1 MLNKTMVYLTPTEL
15 GLTLALSVI
24 ILINLLGNGLVCLV
38 VLRYRNMRGPIN
50 YLLVNLALADILVA
64 LSITP
69 QYVIKW
75 TFHHPNGTAGDY
87 MCKFITGG
95 SFIWIG
101 GQVSA
106 FSLVVIAA
114 ERYWAVVRPLDGR
127 SRLTTRRLIAVVTA
141 GWIFA
146 LLYNLPLFFVV
157 RHNTDGGSND
167 QSCTEKWPKTNL
179 AKAFTVACFCVYGA
193 IPISTMVCLYSRVL
207 YKLWKGGIRAT
218 QLSEQARIRARL
230 KVTKMVVVVSIMYAV
245 CWLPNLV
252 TYMLSKFKPKLLGNG
267 SYFYSV
273 PFVISV
279 VLVGLNSAMNPFIY
293 TLHSTKFRQ
302 FIWLA
307 ITCREYR
314 PIDFI
319 DATTEATSRQ
329 TGHSSVGNRSGEY
342 FADRN

>member
-1 MLNKTMVYLTPTEL
+1 MVSLLPTQL

-38 VLRYRNMRGPIN
+38 VLRYRHMRVPIN
-50 YLLVNLALADILVA
+50 YLLVNLAVADILVA
-64 LSITP
+64 FSITP
-69 QYVIKW
+69 QYVINS
-75 TFHHPNGTAGDY
+75 TFHHPNGTVGDY

-95 SFIWIG
+95 NFIWIG
-101 GQVSA
+101 GLISA
-106 FSLVVIAA
+106 FSLVVIAV
-114 ERYWAVVRPLDGR
+114 ERYLAVVRPLDGR
-127 SRLTTRRLIAVVTA
+127 SRLTTHRLIAVVTA
-141 GWIFA
+141 GWMFA

-157 RHNTDGGSND
+157 RHKDGGN
-167 QSCTEKWPKTNL
+167 QSCTEQWPNKTL
-179 AKAFTVACFCVYGA
+179 AKSFTVACFFVYGVV
-193 IPISTMVCLYSRVL
+193 PIGTMACLYSRII
-207 YKLWKGGIRAT
+207 YKLWEGGIRAT

-252 TYMLSKFKPKLLGNG
+252 TYMLSQFKPELLGHG
-267 SYFYSV
+267 AYFYSF
-273 PFVISV
+273 PFVVSV

-302 FIWLA
+302 FIRLA

-319 DATTEATSRQ
+319 DATTDATQSRQ
-329 TGHSSVGNRSGEY
+329 TEHSSFGHLSGEY
-342 FADRN
+342 FAERN